1 MFRYGRGARVGE
13 GKSRVCFESGTYCW
27 RLWQGTTTQ
36 GRIIFLKRRGSVFP
50 TFFLIAWFAPAK
62 LITSHIVRVKLVDPV
77 LIFAVAWALGPILFL
92 ILWLRARGAHKRAEK
107 RIIEADATAEAL
119 KTKYAPII
127 SIEDE
132 VSALRGTAKELEK
145 KVEETR
151 SSYLE
156 KRVTLR
162 NLEQQ
167 VAIYDEKLSFAE
179 LGVYEPHFEFSD
191 PDEYRDEIKRIRERQ
206 KAMVSEKTATEF
218 PTNLTL
224 DGSAA
229 KGRTMVNRQ
238 IRLTMR
244 AFNNECEA
252 AIANTRWNN
261 VNAME
266 KRILNAAKQI
276 DKANESMNLRVN
288 ERFVSLKLDELH
300 ATHEYREHLKV
311 EKEERAELARA
322 EREEK
327 RLLAEAEAAEREE
340 ERYQKLLNKAR
351 SEAGVDEER
360 IAELEAALAEAHATS
375 ERARAMAEM
384 TKSGY
389 VYIISNIGSFGEDVV
404 KIGLTRRLDP
414 DDRVKE
420 LGDASVPFGFD
431 THAMIYSDEA
441 PALESALHKEFADR
455 RVNASN
461 IRKEF
466 FRVSLEEVEAA
477 VKRLA
482 PSARFFADREA
493 QEWHETLS
501 ARKVTLRE
509 MSRPSDEFP
518 EAI

>member
-1 MFRYGRGARVGE
+1 MDPI
-13 GKSRVCFESGTYCW
+13 T
-27 RLWQGTTTQ
+27 
-36 GRIIFLKRRGSVFP
+36 IFA
-50 TFFLIAWFAPAK
+50 IAW
-62 LITSHIVRVKLVDPV
+62 LL
-77 LIFAVAWALGPILFL
+77 LPILLL
-92 ILWLRARGAHKRAEK
+92 ILWLRAHGAKNRAEK
-107 RIIEADATAEAL
+107 RITEAEATAESL
-119 KTKYAPII
+119 KEKYA
-127 SIEDE
+127 SITSVEDE
-132 VSALRGTAKELEK
+132 ISTLRDEATQLQNQI
-145 KVEETR
+145 EETR
-151 SSYLE
+151 SSYSE
-156 KRVTLR
+156 KRATLKK
-162 NLEQQ
+162 LEQQ

-191 PDEYRDEIKRIRERQ
+191 ADEYKQEIKRIRDRQ
-206 KAMVSEKTATEF
+206 KAMVSAKTSTLC
-218 PTNLTL
+218 PTDWQV
-224 DGSAA
+224 DGSRA
-229 KGRTMVNRQ
+229 KGQTMINRQ
-238 IRLTMR
+238 TRLTMR

-276 DKANESMNLRVN
+276 DNANESMNLRISDDY
-288 ERFVSLKLDELH
+288 VSLKLDELH
-300 ATHEYREHLKV
+300 ATHEYRERLKM

-327 RLLAEAEAAEREE
+327 KLLAEAEAAEREE
-340 ERYQKLLNKAR
+340 ERYQKLLDKAR
-351 SEAGVDEER
+351 SEAGVDESR

-404 KIGLTRRLDP
+404 KIGLTRRLEP

-461 IRKEF
+461 MRKEF
-466 FRVSLEEVEAA
+466 FRVRLEEVEDA

-482 PSARFFADREA
+482 PSASFFSDREA

-501 ARKVTLRE
+501 RRKEALKD
-509 MSRPSDEFP
+509 MGRPSDELP

>member
-1 MFRYGRGARVGE
+1 M
-13 GKSRVCFESGTYCW
+13 
-27 RLWQGTTTQ
+27 
-36 GRIIFLKRRGSVFP
+36 
-50 TFFLIAWFAPAK
+50 
-62 LITSHIVRVKLVDPV
+62 DPV
-77 LIFAVAWALGPILFL
+77 TIFAIIWLLLPIILL
-92 ILWLRARGAHKRAEK
+92 VLWLRARHTRIRFEK
-107 RIIEADATAEAL
+107 RITEAEASAESL
-119 KTKYAPII
+119 KERYAPIT
-127 SIEDE
+127 SVEDE
-132 VSALRGTAKELEK
+132 ISTLAGKAAEIK
-145 KVEETR
+145 KQIEETR
-151 SSYLE
+151 SSYSE
-156 KRVTLR
+156 KRAILKK
-162 NLEQQ
+162 LEQQ

-179 LGVYEPHFEFSD
+179 LGVYEPHFEFTD
-191 PDEYRDEIKRIRERQ
+191 AEEYKQEIKRIRDRQ
-206 KAMVSEKTATEF
+206 KAMVSAKTSTLC
-218 PTNLTL
+218 PTDWQV
-224 DGSAA
+224 DGSRA
-229 KGRTMVNRQ
+229 KGQTMINRQ
-238 IRLTMR
+238 TRLTMR

-276 DKANESMNLRVN
+276 DKANESMNLFIS
-288 ERFVSLKLDELH
+288 EQYVSLKLDELH
-300 ATHEYREHLKV
+300 ATHEYRERLKI

-327 RLLAEAEAAEREE
+327 KLLAEAAAAEREE

-351 SEAGVDEER
+351 SEAGVDEGR

-404 KIGLTRRLDP
+404 KIGLTRRLEP

-441 PALESALHKEFADR
+441 PTLESALHKEFADR

-461 IRKEF
+461 MRKEF
-466 FRVSLEEVEAA
+466 FRVSLEEVEEA
-477 VKRLA
+477 VRRLA
-482 PSARFFADREA
+482 PSASFFSDREA

-501 ARKVTLRE
+501 RRKEALKDMVRA
-509 MSRPSDEFP
+509 SDELP

>member
-1 MFRYGRGARVGE
+1 MDPI
-13 GKSRVCFESGTYCW
+13 T
-27 RLWQGTTTQ
+27 
-36 GRIIFLKRRGSVFP
+36 IFA
-50 TFFLIAWFAPAK
+50 IAWLLLPI
-62 LITSHIVRVKLVDPV
+62 LL
-77 LIFAVAWALGPILFL
+77 LIF
-92 ILWLRARGAHKRAEK
+92 WLRARGARTRAEK
-107 RIIEADATAEAL
+107 RITEAEATADSL
-119 KTKYAPII
+119 KEKYASITSVENEI
-127 SIEDE
+127 SKLRDE
-132 VSALRGTAKELEK
+132 ATQLQKQI
-145 KVEETR
+145 EETR
-151 SSYLE
+151 SSYSE
-156 KRVTLR
+156 KRATLKK
-162 NLEQQ
+162 LEQQ

-191 PDEYRDEIKRIRERQ
+191 ADEYKQEIKRIRDRQ
-206 KAMVSEKTATEF
+206 KAMVSAKTSTLC
-218 PTNLTL
+218 PTDWQV
-224 DGSAA
+224 DGSRA
-229 KGRTMVNRQ
+229 KGQTMINRQ
-238 IRLTMR
+238 TRLTMR

-276 DKANESMNLRVN
+276 DKANESMNLRISDDY
-288 ERFVSLKLDELH
+288 VSLKLDELH
-300 ATHEYREHLKV
+300 ATHEYRERLKI

-327 RLLAEAEAAEREE
+327 KLLAEAEAAEREE
-340 ERYQKLLNKAR
+340 ERYQKLLDKAR
-351 SEAGVDEER
+351 SEAGVDESR

-384 TKSGY
+384 TRSGY
-389 VYIISNIGSFGEDVV
+389 VYIISNVGSFGEDVV
-404 KIGLTRRLDP
+404 KIGLTRRLEP

-455 RVNASN
+455 RVNSSN
-461 IRKEF
+461 MRKEF
-466 FRVSLEEVEAA
+466 FRVGLEEVEDA

-482 PSARFFADREA
+482 PSASFFSDREA

-501 ARKVTLRE
+501 RRKEALKD
-509 MSRPSDEFP
+509 MARPSDELP